1 MNPEPP
7 SLFGRVTGAIGS
19 AASSVTGAV
28 SSAAGTAKRGVGSL
42 FSGWGSSSTPQP
54 APGSAAVEGQTAAQG
69 PVGGRR
75 RRYRDRKTK
84 KITRRRKTKKHSRR

>member
-7 SLFGRVTGAIGS
+7 SLFGRVTGALGS

-28 SSAAGTAKRGVGSL
+28 SGAAGSVKRGVGSI
-42 FSGWGSSSTPQP
+42 FSGWGSSSTPAP
-54 APGSAAVEGQTAAQG
+54 ATGSAAVEGQTAVQ
-69 PVGGRR
+69 GGRR